1 MELNV
6 ISWLGE
12 NILPAILL
20 GIAGLF
26 YRKFDGLAA
35 SVQNISNKMSLFE
48 ERMENTNKH
57 IESIVVKMDKV
68 ESHDTRLA
76 LIERTQEDC
85 QTKHIEFE
93 KRVRDLEY
101 AKAANINR

>member
-1 MELNV
+1 MEIWN
-6 ISWLGE
+6 WLGE

-20 GIAGLF
+20 GVAGLF
-26 YRKFDGLAA
+26 YHKFDGLAQ

-68 ESHDTRLA
+68 EMHETRLA
-76 LIERTQEDC
+76 LIERGQEDC
-85 QTKHIEFE
+85 KIKHNEFE

-101 AKAANINR
+101 ANAANSHS

>member
-1 MELNV
+1 ME
-6 ISWLGE
+6 IWHWLSE

-76 LIERTQEDC
+76 LIERSQEDC
-85 QTKHIEFE
+85 KAKHNEFE

-101 AKAANINR
+101 ANAANSHS